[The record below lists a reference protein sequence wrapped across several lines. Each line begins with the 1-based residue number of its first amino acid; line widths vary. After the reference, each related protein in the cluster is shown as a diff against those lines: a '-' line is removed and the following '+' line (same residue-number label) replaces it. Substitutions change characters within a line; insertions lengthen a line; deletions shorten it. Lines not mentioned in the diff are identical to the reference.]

1 MENKVVDDEKNGAI
15 GEIEPRALTRKEKS
29 KLRREAEEEKL
40 KASIR
45 KRCDLYGMFCRFY
58 LESVIINSPVAK
70 WQFAYHDRL
79 KTLWHESTVKINFET
94 GDYAAMLNQFRN
106 RRMTCEEVIDYIA
119 RHDGLSAAIESDKP
133 NLLSCENMRCPDE

>member
-1 MENKVVDDEKNGAI
+1 MDNKTVNEKQNGVYA
-15 GEIEPRALTRKEKS
+15 ESEPLALTRKEKA
-29 KLRREAEEEKL
+29 KLRREAEEAEL
-40 KASIR
+40 KATIR

-94 GDYAAMLNQFRN
+94 GDYAAMHNQFRN
-106 RRMTCEEVIDYIA
+106 RRMTSEEVIDYIA

-133 NLLSCENMRCPDE
+133 GLLSCENMRYPDE